1 MRWICPKRPGLVL
14 QLLLQLF
21 HLSMASKATCKES
34 IAETEYLNKFQ
45 FFFGPVDVS
54 HVVFTILYLR
64 SSPRRTSINNASS
77 TVVHGLSW
85 HWAVQGRI
93 ESWNFVRSF
102 QQTFHG
108 GQDCPGSLWKWG
120 IYRDI
125 PIKWNSNRRKF
136 RSQTSDN
143 MDRWKAEMGRVR
155 EKRRVKRE
163 DQRRERV
170 RRKKMQMREKV
181 QKSQNTVFFQWFV
194 APEDRKVGSL
204 KRWVRSHLARW
215 EMKNCTPLWRE
226 MARNTFR
233 SQNVQNTPFSDHF
246 WKLRC
251 RKSARRCGA
260 KHISKSKCAK
270 HTILGPLLEGEMS
283 KKCTPWWRE
292 AHLQVRKLKTF
303 HVRSTSCSRHF
314 WTLRCRFAW
323 QAQGIVH
330 LVKSEQNVRVS
341 CHFQKRWQAWDIWRG
356 SAKMHFPWQVQQ
368 KRHVHQSC

>member
-34 IAETEYLNKFQ
+34 LAETEYLNKFQ

-194 APEDRKVGSL
+194 APEVEK
-204 KRWVRSHLARW
+204 
-215 EMKNCTPLWRE
+215 
-226 MARNTFR
+226 
-233 SQNVQNTPFSDHF
+233 
-246 WKLRC
+246 
-251 RKSARRCGA
+251 
-260 KHISKSKCAK
+260 
-270 HTILGPLLEGEMS
+270 
-283 KKCTPWWRE
+283 
-292 AHLQVRKLKTF
+292 
-303 HVRSTSCSRHF
+303 
-314 WTLRCRFAW
+314 
-323 QAQGIVH
+323 
-330 LVKSEQNVRVS
+330 
-341 CHFQKRWQAWDIWRG
+341 
-356 SAKMHFPWQVQQ
+356 
-368 KRHVHQSC
+368 